1 MEVREVQGKSLPHY
15 YWLED
20 GGDMWSRTQATC
32 EAESSSWLT
41 ASKEKMPLVPWSQGG
56 DSCKQPVSLNNQ
68 ALDENDS
75 PSQHPDFSLVRAL
88 AESRYSWSRLLIY
101 RTMRQWA
108 LLEAA
113 KFVVICYPV
122 TENKYKEV
130 SNSVEMLVVR
140 LLSVAS
146 KHSTELY
153 KKWVLV
159 VIMWVEEVHAHLE
172 INQNL
177 AREVIMFYSR

>member
-1 MEVREVQGKSLPHY
+1 
-15 YWLED
+15 
-20 GGDMWSRTQATC
+20 
-32 EAESSSWLT
+32 
-41 ASKEKMPLVPWSQGG
+41 
-56 DSCKQPVSLNNQ
+56 
-68 ALDENDS
+68 
-75 PSQHPDFSLVRAL
+75 
-88 AESRYSWSRLLIY
+88 
-101 RTMRQWA
+101 MRQWA